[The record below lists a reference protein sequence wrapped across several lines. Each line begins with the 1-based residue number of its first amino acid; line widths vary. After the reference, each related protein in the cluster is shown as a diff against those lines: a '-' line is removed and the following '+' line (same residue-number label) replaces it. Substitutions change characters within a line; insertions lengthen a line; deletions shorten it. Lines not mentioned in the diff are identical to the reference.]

1 MNKRERGHDAMAS
14 IHDCW
19 LPAVLCLYTDII
31 FYQRYCVRVYVV
43 CLKTSLHKCMASIWA
58 RYRSIMS
65 KNYWS
70 FIVAFSM
77 SMFVVLYYC
86 FNEDVLTDDGSNSN
100 LNGLGIMQ
108 FDDREIYSTNTLAQ
122 HSFSQKL
129 TNTKCNHL
137 HETALDMLSNGDQVA
152 LPYETDD
159 TRWPFHKRGN
169 LDYLKQISP
178 RWNQSRGAN
187 FSSFHFADYGNIK
200 SKDIKAKKYFI
211 TFACNCCEKSKVKAT
226 KSARDPGGFEFATV
240 HDMDSLSKKFR
251 YTHSAIL
258 RQERGC
264 GFWLWKPYIILKTL
278 IESMS
283 DNDLLMYQDAG
294 AHIIRDAGPLLK
306 LSQDLEPGIIVFH
319 TRFLEKIFAK
329 RDSFILMGMD
339 DLRVYESYQRL
350 ASFVMLR
357 KNCQS
362 LQFVMEWLAYA
373 MDPRILTDIDNEMGK
388 PNLPAFRENRHDQT
402 VLSLLSKKWQL
413 DEFRDPS
420 QYGNID
426 QNLMYS
432 LGPYEQLIFHS
443 RDTS

>member
-1 MNKRERGHDAMAS
+1 MAS

-19 LPAVLCLYTDII
+19 LPAVWCLYIDII
-31 FYQRYCVRVYVV
+31 FYQRYCVRVYLV
-43 CLKTSLHKCMASIWA
+43 CLKTSLHKKELECMASIWG

-65 KNYWS
+65 KYYWS

-86 FNEDVLTDDGSNSN
+86 FNEDALTDDGSNSN

-129 TNTKCNHL
+129 MNTKCNHL

-159 TRWPFHKRGN
+159 TRWPFHKGGN
-169 LDYLKQISP
+169 LDYLKQISC

-329 RDSFILMGMD
+329 RDSFILMDMD
-339 DLRVYESYQRL
+339 DPRVYESYQRL
-350 ASFVMLR
+350 ASYVILR

-388 PNLPAFRENRHDQT
+388 PNFPAFRENRHDQT

-432 LGPYEQLIFHS
+432 LGPYRQLIFHS